1 MNNPKALTR
10 GHTYHYTG
18 IEITYL
24 FERINHY
31 VFELKQGSTSK
42 QLPLTHSQVIDL
54 VTEINR

>member
-1 MNNPKALTR
+1 MTNPKALTR

-18 IEITYL
+18 LEITYS

-31 VFELKQGSTSK
+31 VFEVKRGNVIE

-54 VTEINR
+54 VTEII